1 MLNSCSSLP
10 SSQHDCN
17 MLRSLVA
24 VVATALNIPMSQC
37 LLVDDTPL
45 NVDRAKAA
53 GWQALLFSD
62 AARLKRDL
70 NDLLQFRTSNQAM
83 QRTAPRSDA

>member
-1 MLNSCSSLP
+1 
-10 SSQHDCN
+10 
-17 MLRSLVA
+17 
-24 VVATALNIPMSQC
+24 MSQC

-62 AARLKRDL
+62 DAQLQRDL
-70 NDLLQFRTSNQAM
+70 EDLLQYRNF
-83 QRTAPRSDA
+83 